1 MLRNWVLGIGV
12 ALLAAAALVLILA
25 WPFFPAAIWLAIV
38 GLAMTLGVL
47 YERRGDTP
55 LAERAPGPDWVE
67 TGERFTDPET
77 GKLVAVY
84 HHPRTG
90 ERRYV
95 GR

>member
-12 ALLAAAALVLILA
+12 ALLAAALLVLIA
-25 WPFFPAAIWLAIV
+25 GWPFFPFAIWLGIL
-38 GLAMTLGVL
+38 GLGMTLGVL

-55 LAERAPGPDWVE
+55 VANRPPGPDWVE
-67 TGERFTDPET
+67 TGERFVDPET
-77 GKLVAVY
+77 GKLVSVY
-84 HHPRTG
+84 HQPRTG